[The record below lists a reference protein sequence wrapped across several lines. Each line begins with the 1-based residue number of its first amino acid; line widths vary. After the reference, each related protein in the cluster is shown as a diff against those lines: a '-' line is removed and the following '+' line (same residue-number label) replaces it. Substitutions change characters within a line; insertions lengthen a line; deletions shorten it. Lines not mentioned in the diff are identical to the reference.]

1 MKTLLAS
8 AMIAV
13 SLSAVA
19 GEITVV
25 TSSSKTSPTT
35 AMAMSYQKGLENSS
49 FYQAENCQDGIRKFE
64 SSDNTVINFGTSLS
78 TAALS
83 KGQTCLPKITVN
95 NLVFY
100 AEQYYQICTKR
111 GSGKNFQTPGAGLG
125 MASVMPADKIVEDIN
140 KRNGTTLKGVPFSG
154 SKAVLLQVMSGD
166 LALGVIGQSTA
177 MKHQAAGDIDCI
189 ASTDPTDANF
199 IDKQIKMAYP
209 HLKIPV
215 VLLHNIK
222 DPADL
227 ARAKE
232 AVNSDSYQ
240 AFLDSGRFH
249 KRTTAPTQE
258 LIDAVIKQVTDF
270 HRAYG
275 K

>member
-83 KGQTCLPKITVN
+83 KGQTCLPKITVD
-95 NLVFY
+95 NLMFY

-125 MASVMPADKIVEDIN
+125 HDISDASRQD
-140 KRNGTTLKGVPFSG
+140 R
-154 SKAVLLQVMSGD
+154 Q
-166 LALGVIGQSTA
+166 
-177 MKHQAAGDIDCI
+177 
-189 ASTDPTDANF
+189 
-199 IDKQIKMAYP
+199 
-209 HLKIPV
+209 
-215 VLLHNIK
+215 
-222 DPADL
+222 
-227 ARAKE
+227 
-232 AVNSDSYQ
+232 
-240 AFLDSGRFH
+240 
-249 KRTTAPTQE
+249 
-258 LIDAVIKQVTDF
+258 
-270 HRAYG
+270 
-275 K
+275 